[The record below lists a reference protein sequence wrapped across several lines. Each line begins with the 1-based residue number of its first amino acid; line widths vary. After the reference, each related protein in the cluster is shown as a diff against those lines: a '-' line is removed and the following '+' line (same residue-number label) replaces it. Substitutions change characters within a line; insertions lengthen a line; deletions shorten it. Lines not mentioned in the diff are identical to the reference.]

1 MISNEFIVQRIRILS
16 QRLGISTDSEICRRC
31 NFSNRGVLN
40 NILRLKTAPQLDTLE
55 KFAKGLDVRI
65 EDIIYNRTDA
75 DIAMSRS
82 WDELTEYEKTEV
94 NVYIKMLLREKNK
107 EQPKVA

>member
-1 MISNEFIVQRIRILS
+1 MIDNKFIVSRIRILAE
-16 QRLGISTDSEICRRC
+16 RAGMKNDSEICRRC
-31 NFSNRGVLN
+31 GFDGRGQIR
-40 NILRLKTAPQLDTLE
+40 NILKIKTAPQLDTLE

-94 NVYIKMLLREKNK
+94 NVYIKMLLREKNEK
-107 EQPKVA
+107 QQKVA